1 MAEKI
6 TDIDESGAEAA
17 GADAGDAGAEKD
29 PDARLTA
36 ARKKFSEA
44 VDGVTRKA
52 QGASAVRTSATATS
66 GSARTSGLSARTST
80 STCATIPAKR

>member
-52 QGASAVRTSATATS
+52 QGASARTSATATS